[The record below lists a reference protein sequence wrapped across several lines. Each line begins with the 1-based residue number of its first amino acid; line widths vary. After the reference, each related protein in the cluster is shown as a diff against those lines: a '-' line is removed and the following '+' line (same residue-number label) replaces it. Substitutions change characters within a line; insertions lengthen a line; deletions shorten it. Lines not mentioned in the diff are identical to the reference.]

1 MKTKSTVGR
10 LITRLSEWRESGARV
25 AAMTLLLLVAGTNA
39 VKASDWVLNEDK
51 YSATHYTDHLYL
63 EVFLADLDG
72 KNTFCQEGTLIATNG
87 VKSIDLLTLKYI
99 NEGDDDKDNADVKA
113 KLVMPN
119 AKAWFTNGA
128 YGVPE
133 LTGTEQTFLLK
144 KWGSSKHYMTAYIDL
159 YYSAEMAGG
168 DWKIYFHFKHSND
181 DWYDKVLKYSI
192 GISTH
197 LGLNDFDWKSYKV
210 ERTGI
215 DQLTFTVPK
224 LPNDIDSKLEG
235 VRMRKCTYDVRYTFY
250 KQDGTTA
257 IVSKTYEAGSSE
269 KTENCA
275 IPDSVGNT
283 ARIDVRVTATHGVKD
298 PDNWFNVQTRT
309 DTKEN
314 AFPVIPAPGAI
325 TTDYRQFDHQ
335 TVMTWTTPSGDNHF
349 PVTPYIYRIETDAN
363 GNKKSGSSWS
373 KRGKLSSTKGG
384 ALSFTDDNA
393 NIGTYYQYIVV
404 NVPTDYIGKG
414 VTESSL
420 NNPSDALLA
429 KLGCTASS
437 RVSTAPSVIIS
448 NLQQDTTVKDK
459 VVFTWQYS
467 RVPVSDATVN
477 FKIMRRKSANDA
489 WTEYRNDISADA
501 NPAAGY
507 RATFEDSNLHSSVK
521 YDYKVRL
528 DLAGGYRF
536 ESATVRAGLLE
547 GTTLKTFTASKGTH
561 SGTVSLDWTAKQV
574 GTDNSTYIISRRYL
588 NSNEDFKQVGTVSGT
603 DASYS
608 YQDNTVQPGYY
619 YEYRVEA
626 FQMDETNNLAHQS
639 ALYDA
644 GFCQSRGTV
653 SGIVKYGTG
662 TAVPDVRL
670 WLRPADTGDDNTVK
684 SYSQYV
690 DGASEGIAW
699 KADSA
704 ELAKVFGSGKDYTVQ
719 FFVRPNAGLN
729 EDAVVANIPGAG
741 QLLLGSTATGG
752 YGLSINRSV
761 YVEPVKEPVMV
772 SATDL
777 STLTGNYTAEDGE
790 RLTGTLGGDYKI
802 TIADGATVMLDNVTI
817 NGTNQR
823 RCSWAGI
830 TCLGNATIVLEG
842 NNTVKGFQQEYP
854 GIHIA
859 EGKTLTITGIGSLNA
874 SSNGYGCGIGGRY
887 GSSCG
892 NIVIEGGNIQATGEN
907 AAGIGC
913 ASSGS
918 CGDITITGGIVTATG
933 SGYSAGIGTGYRG
946 TCGNITIANTVSRV
960 TATKGDNSP
969 YNIGCGQDGTCGTV
983 NILGMICY
991 GSDNLD
997 YYGSLLIKLQ
1007 SYGYPGNDSW
1017 RQGYQMD
1024 AKFVADSVIVEPG
1037 YYTMQ
1042 TSPTGVTLPSGKY
1055 SLLTLSKKGDQLSLQ
1070 VDSSEVKTNTIIP
1083 LALSDPFS
1091 LGGAQGITTSRAFKG
1106 NFAEVRVW
1114 DHVLTEAEKAG
1125 YYDRVLNGRE
1135 KGLAL
1140 YWPLDEGLQK
1150 YAFDAS
1156 YASDQPNG
1164 RHATIGNNI
1173 LSSTIVP
1180 ADNQL
1185 SRYGVTNELGEY
1197 LIRGIPFKGS
1207 GSSYTVVPE
1216 KGIHKFNPNT
1226 RSLFIS
1232 PTSLTANNV
1241 DFENESSFQMT
1252 GHIYYAGTNIPVEG
1266 IPLYVDGLAVSSN
1279 GKVQQTDADGYYSI
1293 SVPIGEHY
1301 VEAKLNGHCFV
1312 DSGRFPIEGTYNFA
1326 DRVQHEF
1333 TDSTLVNFVGR
1344 VAGAKYNDT
1353 IAVGFGESKNN
1364 IGVAKLTLRL
1374 SNASFS
1380 FNCQNDYITP
1390 ATTDRIFES
1399 DTASIRSHA
1408 WTGSGVAANTK
1419 YIYITTDSATGEFS
1433 AKLPPLKYIM
1443 KSVEIINNK
1452 DNIEFT
1458 SLPEIDLTNPLTKLT
1473 DSICRVT
1480 EQGDTVYNSYTYN
1493 TKKVF
1498 THYATPQVDVTEK
1511 GCPKGAFGRDS
1522 VIVSIDKEETYTLRH
1537 LYTVGEQ
1544 ESVQY
1549 LFGYPIYQMLDSTE
1563 YELHGYESYTN
1574 YDGTI
1579 GVTDTVHLS
1588 QQELTIGNEM
1598 SSRQAVIYKVPEDS
1612 TQYSVGDIYKK
1623 IHDKVVLDK
1632 DGHATLRWTVGA
1644 PNIVSPFTRHFNIT
1658 LKRDDRTYESFRM
1671 DAIVLGTLTTGNNFV
1686 TQGPDKVMFILRD
1699 PYGAH
1704 SKTTLK
1710 KGTVKT
1716 VSKYYTYQRSGEHSL
1731 IVDWLGGV
1739 DVVTA
1744 NGFGVAIINS
1754 SNVMTD
1760 LTSGIKANWK
1770 YTHKQDTIFQTTT
1783 VESYSTGDKDP
1794 YVGARGDVFI
1804 GTATN
1809 LLVGTCRKLH
1819 VQKDSSADKYTIVL
1833 EDALALGEKVST
1845 TFAYSQYELETV
1857 MIPKWKDQRKQ
1868 FLTYVPT
1875 QQEAED
1881 YVNNTGRTKYLT
1893 WLQPTD
1899 EHYGD
1904 SGYYAFK
1911 PDTATLRK
1919 IQQST
1924 KKNIAEWDSVVMCNN
1939 QIKAWE
1945 KWMSYNE
1952 QQKIEAIRKGN
1963 FKNYSIDGGSSRTF
1977 TFRNDTTTLDQTQT
1991 DYSIQAVLGWKDSW
2005 EIKSVTSLG
2014 VRTSLQTSVGG
2025 GTVSGSGNDTT
2036 SYTEW
2041 EYVLADGNRDAD
2053 LSINIYDA
2061 ESGNNSK
2068 IFSLFAGQTYNPYE
2082 AADSTH
2088 YYKPEG
2094 KPLPLSNA
2102 SEQMEQPFIQI
2113 SKGNEAPA
2121 KSVTLTDIP
2130 AGQSATATL
2139 YCSNMSRA
2147 HQQYPFGY
2155 DVVVMEKT
2163 DTTGLQIL
2171 MDGTPIN
2178 GRTIW
2183 TEQGTTVKKT
2193 ITVSQTDQS
2202 ILNHEG
2208 IEIYFLSQYQPKV
2221 IYDHVT
2227 LNAHFVPS
2235 SSPVSLTVTNPI
2247 VNTDPTTGNGQLQ
2260 LKVSG
2265 FDRTF
2270 KNLKNVGIQYRFAGS
2285 TQWTTL
2291 HTWVTN
2297 KADSTDKSYNTLP
2310 STGDLR
2316 LTLDMSNNISYK
2328 EGDYEF
2334 RAFTTTPYGT
2344 EEVHV
2349 YSDVTKV
2356 IKDMTKPRPLYT
2368 PAPANGI
2375 LGIGENLAVEFNE
2388 DIVPGYVGDKNVI
2401 VTAKLNGRPI
2411 DHEVSYR
2418 ILPYGNPERRTV
2430 NPIFLNGDFSI
2441 EFWLNYH
2448 EQGTILHQGAGEGH
2462 FALSVDEDGHAVVRI
2477 AGTEFTS
2484 EATLP
2489 TDKWTFIVLNYK
2501 ASTMSFSML
2510 AQYDETTIRLF
2521 SDEYVS
2527 ETAVQRA
2534 NYTVDNYLYLGPV
2547 NANIHDLALY
2557 NVYRDVLL
2565 AAGEKYDSKD
2575 TYTYGLTN
2583 YWRMNEGHGTVAADT
2598 RHTHDFEVL
2607 NSWEIFNTNYA
2618 LRIDSTVGAQFDI
2631 SRISTDMNDSY
2642 AIELWYSQAGTDHDT
2657 VFETEGLCLHY
2668 DSLHNL
2674 VLDHGTKSRTVA
2686 AHADFTDMNV
2696 NWHHMALNVV
2706 RGQAASFYLDGK
2718 RTAVIAEADVPVL
2731 KGASLTIAKG
2741 NRLVCVDEIRIWKA
2755 TLSEERLLSN
2765 MYNTIDTSDVYSRGL
2780 IAYYP
2785 FEKDSTINGIKTKGE
2800 TMQNM
2805 APQSNTGN
2813 AGDMMAVEAMAVKHT
2828 PPLKNAPTET
2838 RITAQPVASERKV
2851 VINLAET
2858 EVSLR
2863 DIEGTTLNITM
2874 SEVHDL
2880 NGNMS
2885 NPIKWTAYVKQ
2896 NTLLWGKDSVN
2907 ITKQYGEDY
2916 TFDVTIENKGGQIEY
2931 YTVENMPEWLSLVDG
2946 NGLST
2951 FDFGLSTV
2959 FDVQPLKTKTL
2970 RFAVNP
2976 LVPVGNYDVT
2986 IGLKG
2991 NNEILEPLRIVMKV
3005 SGNTPEWTV
3014 DPTKYDHSM
3023 TIIGQVYLSG
3033 ILMENPESMVAAFI
3047 GSECRGVA
3055 TPQKIRGAAYETLII
3070 YGSDT
3075 PDADRNQPLT
3085 FRIWDAI
3092 RGIAY
3097 TDANIQLPN
3106 VQMVN
3111 DQMVNEVIFRQDT
3124 MIGNFDTPAIW
3135 TKSDRVEQLIP
3146 VHENWNW
3153 ITFGVEPP
3161 SEYCDH
3167 VFTPQYKGWNVLVKD
3182 ENTFSQSSGSIFN
3195 GPLKLTVNKMYKLRI
3210 QRTPKTTDAVLD
3222 PLLSVSGRQPA
3233 AEEIPVSLRPGWNW
3247 LPYTP
3252 LTTKSAGVAL
3262 AGAQPKKGDMI
3273 KSQTAVSIYGTYG
3286 WEGTLL
3292 ALEPG
3297 HGYLYFSTDST
3308 AKSFVYP
3315 ADLYQPHGFL
3325 AAPAWSEL
3333 SGLTSNSVSGL
3344 AAKRSYSAY
3353 PSNMTMT
3360 IRLMDGEAV
3369 VDTCEIAAYIGGECR
3384 GAVRAHTDSL
3394 YYLVIAG
3401 DGAGQ
3406 PMELRTVINGEER
3419 VIDKTLTFV
3428 SDNHIGTPW
3437 EPYVIQLNP
3446 AQGVEE
3452 VESQKSK
3459 VESVQKLLINEHLYI
3474 VRPNGEMYD
3483 VTGKRVSEK

>member
-1 MKTKSTVGR
+1 MKLNRFIKSAV
-10 LITRLSEWRESGARV
+10 V
-25 AAMTLLLLVAGTNA
+25 LLMLLAGTSA
-39 VKASDWVLNEDK
+39 LRASDWVLNEDK

-72 KNTFCQEGTLIATNG
+72 KNTYCQEGTLIATNG
-87 VKSIDLLTLKYI
+87 SKSIDLLSLKYI
-99 NEGDDDKDNADVKA
+99 NEGDDESNNADVKA
-113 KLVMPN
+113 KLLMSN

-128 YGVPE
+128 YGTPE
-133 LTGTEQTFLLK
+133 LTSSEQTFSLK
-144 KWGSSKHYMTAYIDL
+144 KWGSDKHYMTAQIDL
-159 YYSAEMAGG
+159 YYSSEMAGG
-168 DWKIYFHFKHSND
+168 NWKVYFHFKHSND
-181 DWYDKVLKYSI
+181 DWYDRVLRYSV
-192 GISTH
+192 GTSTN
-197 LGLNDFDWKSYKV
+197 LGLTDYDWKSYTA
-210 ERTGI
+210 ELSGI

-224 LPNDIDSKLEG
+224 LPNDIDSKVSS
-235 VRMRKCTYDVRYTFY
+235 VRMRKATYNVTYSFY
-250 KQDGTTA
+250 KQDGSMVT
-257 IVSKTYEAGSSE
+257 VDKSYEAGAQE
-269 KTENCA
+269 KTEECSF
-275 IPDSVGNT
+275 PEGVGNP
-283 ARIDVRVTATHGVKD
+283 ARIDYKVSVTHGVKD
-298 PDNWFNVQTRT
+298 PDNWFNVQTKT
-309 DTKEN
+309 ETKEN
-314 AFPVIPAPGAI
+314 AFSLIPIPGAI
-325 TTDYRQFDHQ
+325 TTEYRQFAHQ
-335 TVMTWTTPSGDNHF
+335 TAMTWTSHAGSNYLK
-349 PVTPYIYRIETDAN
+349 VTPFIYRIETDAN
-363 GNKKSGSSWS
+363 GKAKSGSSWS
-373 KRGKLSSTKGG
+373 KRGSLSATNGG
-384 ALSFTDDNA
+384 AQSFTDDDA
-393 NIGTYYQYIVV
+393 TIGTYYQYMVA
-404 NVPTDYIGKG
+404 NVPTDFIGNG
-414 VTESSL
+414 VSESNL
-420 NNPSDALLA
+420 NSPSEALLA
-429 KLGCTASS
+429 KLGCTTSAV
-437 RVSTAPSVIIS
+437 VSTAPGVTIYG
-448 NLQQDTTVKDK
+448 LRQDSTVKNK
-459 VVFTWQYS
+459 VRFTWQYT
-467 RVPVSDATVN
+467 RVPVSDATVS
-477 FKIMRRKSANDA
+477 FKVLRSTDNTSWA
-489 WTEYRNDISADA
+489 ELPSVSGDA
-501 NPAAGY
+501 NPGAG
-507 RATFEDSNLHSSVK
+507 ATLAFEDSNLPNSIVR
-521 YDYKVRL
+521 YLYKVRL
-528 DLAGGYRF
+528 ELAGGYRF
-536 ESATVRAGLLE
+536 ESDAVSAGALE
-547 GTTLKTFTASKGTH
+547 NTTLKTFTATKGTH
-561 SGTVSLDWTAKQV
+561 EGSVTLSWTASQV
-574 GTDNSTYIISRRYL
+574 GTSNSTYVISRRYV
-588 NSNEDFKQVGTVSGT
+588 NSNDAFMSINTTNGT
-603 DASYS
+603 DASYTFE
-608 YQDNTVQPGYY
+608 DNTVKPGYY
-619 YEYRVEA
+619 YEYSIQVFEGGVPRN
-626 FQMDETNNLAHQS
+626 T
-639 ALYDA
+639 LYA
-644 GFCQSRGTV
+644 VGFCQSRGTV
-653 SGIVKYGTG
+653 SGLVKYGTG

-670 WLRPADTGDDNTVK
+670 WLRASDTGDDNTVK
-684 SYSQYV
+684 SSSQYIN
-690 DGASEGIAW
+690 GTSEGIAW

-704 ELAKVFGSGKDYTVQ
+704 ELDKVFGSGKDYTVQ
-719 FFVRPNAGLN
+719 FFVRPDARLSEGAVLAGL
-729 EDAVVANIPGAG
+729 PGMG
-741 QLLLGSTATGG
+741 QVLLGNSSNGG
-752 YGLSINRSV
+752 YELLINKSD
-761 YVEPVKEPVMV
+761 YVQPVKEPVLV
-772 SATDL
+772 TATDL
-777 STLTGNYTAEDGE
+777 SSLTGNYTAQDGE
-790 RLTGTLGGDYKI
+790 ILTGTLGGDYKI
-802 TIADGATVMLDNVTI
+802 TIAEGATVMLRDVTI

-823 RCSWAGI
+823 NKSWAGI
-830 TCLGNATIVLEG
+830 SCLGDATLDLEG
-842 NNTVKGFQQEYP
+842 RNTVKGFQQSYP
-854 GIHIA
+854 GIHVP
-859 EGKTLTITGIGSLNA
+859 EGKTLTIVGMGSLDA
-874 SSNGYGCGIGGRY
+874 SSNGYGCGIGGSY

-892 NIVIEGGNIQATGEN
+892 NIVIEGGTIQATGGEN

-913 ASSGS
+913 ANSGS

-946 TCGNITIANTVSRV
+946 TCGNITIAYTVSSV

-969 YNIGCGQDGTCGTV
+969 YNIGCGQNGTCGTV
-983 NILGMICY
+983 SVLGKICY

-1007 SYGYPGNDSW
+1007 SYGYPGIDSW

-1037 YYTMQ
+1037 YYTLN
-1042 TSPTGVTLPSGKY
+1042 TSSIGATLPAGRY
-1055 SLLTLSKKGDQLSLQ
+1055 SLLTISKTGDQLGVQ
-1070 VDSSEVKTNTIIP
+1070 VDSGEVRTITFAP
-1083 LALSDPFS
+1083 QELSVPFS
-1091 LGGAQGITTSRAFKG
+1091 LGGAQGIADAQAFRG

-1114 DHVLTEAEKAG
+1114 NHVLSAAEKAG
-1125 YYDRVLNGRE
+1125 YFDRVLNGRE
-1135 KGLAL
+1135 QGLML
-1140 YWPLDEGLQK
+1140 YWPLDEGLAR

-1164 RHATIGNNI
+1164 RHATMGNNI
-1173 LSSTIVP
+1173 VSSPIVP
-1180 ADNQL
+1180 AEAQL
-1185 SRYGVTNELGEY
+1185 ARYGVTNDKGEY

-1241 DFENESSFQMT
+1241 DFEDESSFRMT

-1301 VEAKLNGHCFV
+1301 VEAKLNGHCLV

-1326 DRVQHEF
+1326 DRVQYDF

-1353 IAVGFGESKNN
+1353 LAVGFGASKNN

-1374 SNASFS
+1374 NNASFS
-1380 FNCQNDYITP
+1380 FNCSAEDHITP
-1390 ATTDRIFES
+1390 AGTDRTFES
-1399 DTASIRSHA
+1399 DTSSIRSHA
-1408 WTGSGVAANTK
+1408 WTGSGEAANTK

-1433 AKLPPLKYIM
+1433 AKLPPLKYVM
-1443 KSVEIINNK
+1443 KSVEIVNNR

-1480 EQGDTVYNSYTYN
+1480 EQGDTVYNRYSYN

-1522 VIVSIDKEETYTLRH
+1522 VIVSIDEEETDTLRH
-1537 LYTVGEQ
+1537 LYTAGEQ

-1588 QQELTIGNEM
+1588 EQELTIGNEM

-1754 SNVMTD
+1754 SNVITD

-1809 LLVGTCRKLH
+1809 ILVGTCRKLH
-1819 VQKDSSADKYTIVL
+1819 VRKDSSADKYTIVL
-1833 EDALALGEKVST
+1833 EDALAMGEKVST

-1875 QQEAED
+1875 RQEAED
-1881 YVNNTGRTKYLT
+1881 YVNNTGHTKYLT

-1924 KKNIAEWDSVVMCNN
+1924 KKDIAEWDSVVMCNN

-1952 QQKIEAIRKGN
+1952 QKKIEAIRKGN

-2053 LSINIYDA
+2053 LSINMYDS
-2061 ESGNNSK
+2061 ESGNESK

-2202 ILNHEG
+2202 ILDHEG

-2297 KADSTDKSYNTLP
+2297 QADSTDKSYNTLP
-2310 STGDLR
+2310 PTGDLR

-2349 YSDVTKV
+2349 YSEVTQV
-2356 IKDMTKPRPLYT
+2356 IKDMTKPRPLFT

-2375 LGIGENLAVEFNE
+2375 LGYGENMYVEFNE

-2401 VTAKLNGRPI
+2401 VTAKLNGRQI
-2411 DHEVSYR
+2411 DHEVSYLL
-2418 ILPYGNPERRTV
+2418 LPFITEPKTV
-2430 NPIFLNGDFSI
+2430 NPVFLNGDFSM
-2441 EFWLNYH
+2441 EFWLNCH
-2448 EQGTILHQGAGEGH
+2448 EQGTILHQGADQGN
-2462 FALSVDEDGHAVVRI
+2462 FALSVDEGGHVVVRI
-2477 AGTEFTS
+2477 AGAEFTS
-2484 EATLP
+2484 KETLP
-2489 TDKWTFIVLNYK
+2489 MDKWTFIALNYK
-2501 ASTMSFSML
+2501 ASSMSFSML
-2510 AQYDETTIRLF
+2510 AQYDETTVRLF
-2521 SDEYVS
+2521 SEEYVS
-2527 ETAVQRA
+2527 ETAIQRA

-2557 NVYRDVLL
+2557 NIYRDVLQ
-2565 AAGEKYDSKD
+2565 AAGEKYESKD

-2583 YWRMNEGHGTVAADT
+2583 YWHMNEGHGTVAADT
-2598 RHTHDFEVL
+2598 RHTHDFEVVDSWDIQ
-2607 NSWEIFNTNYA
+2607 NSNYA
-2618 LRIDSTVGAQFDI
+2618 LRIDSTAGAQFDI
-2631 SRISTDMNDSY
+2631 SRISTGLNDSY
-2642 AIELWYSQAGTDHDT
+2642 AIELWYSPTSIGYDT
-2657 VFETEGLCLHY
+2657 VFETQGLCLRY
-2668 DSLHNL
+2668 DSLHNI
-2674 VLDHGTKSRTVA
+2674 VLDYGTKSQTVA
-2686 AHADFTDMNV
+2686 SHADFLNLGGM
-2696 NWHHMALNVV
+2696 WHHLALNVV

-2731 KGASLTIAKG
+2731 KGAVFTVAKG
-2741 NRLVCVDEIRIWKA
+2741 NKFSFVDEIRIWKA

-2765 MYNTIDTSDVYSRGL
+2765 QYNTIDTSDVYSRGL

-2800 TMQNM
+2800 TLQNM

-2851 VINLAET
+2851 VINIAET

-2880 NGNMS
+2880 HGNMS
-2885 NPIKWTAYVKQ
+2885 NPIKWTAYVQQ
-2896 NTLLWGKDSVN
+2896 NTLKWCKDSVS
-2907 ITKQYGEDY
+2907 ISKKYGEDY
-2916 TFDVTIENKGGQIEY
+2916 TFDVNIENKSGQIEY
-2931 YTVENMPEWLSLVDG
+2931 YTLEHMPEWLTLVDG
-2946 NGLST
+2946 NGLSGS
-2951 FDFGLSTV
+2951 DFGLSTASEV
-2959 FDVQPLKTKTL
+2959 MPLKTTVL
-2970 RFAVNP
+2970 RFAVTP
-2976 LVPVGNYDVT
+2976 YVPVGNYDVT

-3005 SGNTPEWTV
+3005 RGEEPEWTV
-3014 DPTKYDHSM
+3014 DPTLYVHNM
-3023 TIIGQVYLSG
+3023 TVIGQVYLSG

-3047 GSECRGVA
+3047 GGECRGVA
-3055 TPQKIRGAAYETLII
+3055 KPEKVRGAAFVTLTI
-3070 YGSDT
+3070 YGEDT
-3075 PDADRNQPLT
+3075 ATKDGGKPIS
-3085 FRIWDAI
+3085 FRIWDATK
-3092 RGIAY
+3092 GVAY
-3097 TDANIQLPN
+3097 TDAKVKVPSDQ
-3106 VQMVN
+3106 VQSTTV
-3111 DQMVNEVIFRQDT
+3111 VFHQDL
-3124 MIGNFDTPAIW
+3124 ILGNFDQPAIW
-3135 TKSDRVEQLIP
+3135 TKSDNVEQLIS

-3153 ITFGVEPP
+3153 ITLGVRPETQ
-3161 SEYCDH
+3161 YCDIL
-3167 VFTPQYKGWNVLVKD
+3167 FADYNGWGILLKDTGSYIQSNGAEWKGSLRPVV
-3182 ENTFSQSSGSIFN
+3182 NT
-3195 GPLKLTVNKMYKLRI
+3195 MYKMKI
-3210 QRTPKTTDAVLD
+3210 TRTPATENAVLNTQ
-3222 PLLSVSGRQPA
+3222 LAIFGQQLSSDSMTVTIQ
-3233 AEEIPVSLRPGWNW
+3233 PGWNW

-3252 LTTKSAGVAL
+3252 LTTKRV
-3262 AGAQPKKGDMI
+3262 AGAVAGMHPRKGDVI
-3273 KSQTAVSIYGTYG
+3273 KSQTAVSIYGTNV
-3286 WEGTLL
+3286 WEGSLQS
-3292 ALEPG
+3292 LESG
-3297 HGYLYFSTDST
+3297 HGYLYYSTDT
-3308 AKSFVYP
+3308 VTKSFVYP
-3315 ADLYQPHGFL
+3315 TDIYQPNGTL
-3325 AAPAWSEL
+3325 GAPMRI
-3333 SGLTSNSVSGL
+3333 N
-3344 AAKRSYSAY
+3344 AKMVNAKMVNANY
-3353 PSNMTMT
+3353 PGNMTMT
-3360 IRLMDGEAV
+3360 IRLLDGETI
-3369 VDTCEIAAYIGGECR
+3369 VDTCEIVAFVEDECR
-3384 GAVRAHTDSL
+3384 GAVRADEEGL
-3394 YYLVIAG
+3394 YYLVISG
-3401 DGAGQ
+3401 EGAGQ
-3406 PMELRTVINGEER
+3406 HMSLKTVLDGELVT
-3419 VIDKTLTFV
+3419 IDNSLTYV
-3428 SDNHIGTPW
+3428 TDDHIGTPW
-3437 EPYVIQLNP
+3437 EPYTIQLN
-3446 AQGVEE
+3446 AAEGVEE
-3452 VESQKSK
+3452 VETSATPGGYRKI
-3459 VESVQKLLINEHLYI
+3459 LINGILYI

>member
-1 MKTKSTVGR
+1 M
-10 LITRLSEWRESGARV
+10 RV
-25 AAMTLLLLVAGTNA
+25 AAMLLLLVAGTNA

-87 VKSIDLLTLKYI
+87 VKSIDLLTLKYV

-128 YGVPE
+128 YGTPE
-133 LTGTEQTFLLK
+133 LTSSEQTFSLK
-144 KWGSSKHYMTAYIDL
+144 KWGSDKHYMTACIDL
-159 YYSAEMAGG
+159 YYSSEMAGG
-168 DWKIYFHFKHSND
+168 DWKVYFHFKHSND
-181 DWYDKVLKYSI
+181 DWYDRVLKYSI
-192 GISTH
+192 GTSTN
-197 LGLNDFDWKSYKV
+197 LGLTDYDWKSYKV
-210 ERTGI
+210 ELTGA
-215 DQLTFTVPK
+215 DKLTFTVPQ
-224 LPNDIDSKLEG
+224 LPNDIDSKVSS
-235 VRMRKCTYDVRYTFY
+235 VRMRKATYNVTYTFY
-250 KQDGTTA
+250 KQDGSTMT
-257 IVSKTYEAGSSE
+257 VDKSYEASAQEKSEESSFP
-269 KTENCA
+269 EN
-275 IPDSVGNT
+275 VGNP
-283 ARIDVRVTATHGVKD
+283 ARIDYKVSVTHGVKD
-298 PDNWFNVQTRT
+298 PDNWFNVQTKT
-309 DTKEN
+309 EIKEN
-314 AFPVIPAPGAI
+314 AFPLIPIPGTI
-325 TTDYRQFDHQ
+325 TTEYRQFAHQ
-335 TVMTWTTPSGDNHF
+335 TAMTWTSPAGSNYLK
-349 PVTPYIYRIETDAN
+349 VTPYIYRIETDAN
-363 GNKKSGSSWS
+363 GKAKSGSSWS
-373 KRGKLSSTKGG
+373 KRGSLSATNGG
-384 ALSFTDDNA
+384 AQSFTDDDA
-393 NIGTYYQYIVV
+393 NIGTYYQYMVA
-404 NVPTDYIGKG
+404 NVPTDFIGNG
-414 VTESSL
+414 IIESSL
-420 NNPSDALLA
+420 NNPTDELLA
-429 KLGCTASS
+429 KLGCTTSAV
-437 RVSTAPSVIIS
+437 VSTAPGVTIY
-448 NLQQDTTVKDK
+448 NLRQDSTVKDH
-459 VVFTWQYS
+459 VRFTWQYS
-467 RVPVSDATVN
+467 RVPVTDATVSFTVLRSTDN
-477 FKIMRRKSANDA
+477 TSWENLTSVSGDA
-489 WTEYRNDISADA
+489 K
-501 NPAAGY
+501 PAAG
-507 RATFEDSNLHSSVK
+507 AKLAFEDSNLPNSTVR
-521 YDYKVRL
+521 YLYKVRL
-528 DLAGGYRF
+528 ELAGGYRF
-536 ESATVRAGLLE
+536 ESDAVSAGALDS
-547 GTTLKTFTASKGTH
+547 TTIKTFSATKGTH
-561 SGTVSLDWTAKQV
+561 DGSVTLSWTASQV
-574 GTDNSTYIISRRYL
+574 GTNNSTYVISRRYV
-588 NSNEDFKQVGTVSGT
+588 NSNDAFMVINTTNGT
-603 DASYS
+603 DANYT
-608 YQDNTVQPGYY
+608 YEDNTVKPGYY
-619 YEYRVEA
+619 YEYSIQVFEGGVPRN
-626 FQMDETNNLAHQS
+626 T
-639 ALYDA
+639 LYDI

-653 SGIVKYGTG
+653 SGLVKYGTG

-670 WLRPADTGDDNTVK
+670 WLRASDTGDDNTVK
-684 SYSQYV
+684 SSSQYIN
-690 DGASEGIAW
+690 GTSEGIAW

-704 ELAKVFGSGKDYTVQ
+704 ELDKVFGSGKDYTVQ
-719 FFVRPNAGLN
+719 FFVRPDAGLS
-729 EDAVVANIPGAG
+729 EGAVLANIPGAG

-752 YGLSINRSV
+752 YGLSMNRSV
-761 YVEPVKEPVMV
+761 YVEPVKDPVLV

-823 RCSWAGI
+823 RFSWAGI

-842 NNTVKGFQQEYP
+842 SNTVKGFEHEYP
-854 GIHIA
+854 GIQIA

-874 SSNGYGCGIGGRY
+874 SSNGYGCGIGGSY

-892 NIVIEGGNIQATGEN
+892 NIVIEGGTIQATGGEN

-913 ASSGS
+913 ANNGS

-933 SGYSAGIGTGYRG
+933 NGYSAGIGTGYRG
-946 TCGNITIANTVSRV
+946 TCGNITIANTVTRV

-969 YNIGCGQDGTCGTV
+969 YNIGCGQNGTCGTV

-997 YYGSLLIKLQ
+997 YYGSLLIKQQ
-1007 SYGYPGNDSW
+1007 SYGYPGNASW

-1070 VDSSEVKTNTIIP
+1070 VDSSEVKTITIIP

-1106 NFAEVRVW
+1106 NFAEVRVFN
-1114 DHVLTEAEKAG
+1114 HVLTEAEKAS
-1125 YYDRVLNGRE
+1125 YFDRVLNGRE
-1135 KGLAL
+1135 KGLML
-1140 YWPLDEGLQK
+1140 YWPLDEGLER

-1164 RHATIGNNI
+1164 RHATMGNNI
-1173 LSSTIVP
+1173 VSSPIVP
-1180 ADNQL
+1180 AEAQL
-1185 SRYGVTNELGEY
+1185 ARYGVTNDKGEY

-1241 DFENESSFQMT
+1241 DFEDESSFQMT

-1301 VEAKLNGHCFV
+1301 VEAKLNGHCLV

-1326 DRVQHEF
+1326 DRVQYDF

-1353 IAVGFGESKNN
+1353 LAVGFGESKNN

-1374 SNASFS
+1374 NNASFS

-1390 ATTDRIFES
+1390 ATTDRTFES
-1399 DTASIRSHA
+1399 DTSSIRSHA
-1408 WTGSGVAANTK
+1408 WTGSGEAANTK

-1522 VIVSIDKEETYTLRH
+1522 VIVSIDEEETDTLRH

-1579 GVTDTVHLS
+1579 SVTDTVHLS
-1588 QQELTIGNEM
+1588 EQELTIGNEM

-1644 PNIVSPFTRHFNIT
+1644 PNIVSPFTRQFNIT

-1809 LLVGTCRKLH
+1809 ILVGTCRKLH
-1819 VQKDSSADKYTIVL
+1819 VRKDSSADKYTIVL

-1875 QQEAED
+1875 RQEAED
-1881 YVNNTGRTKYLT
+1881 YINNTGRTKYLT

-1924 KKNIAEWDSVVMCNN
+1924 KKDIAEWDSVVMCNN

-2053 LSINIYDA
+2053 LSINMYDA
-2061 ESGNNSK
+2061 ECGNNSK

-2178 GRTIW
+2178 GRTIR

-2202 ILNHEG
+2202 ILDHEG

-2316 LTLDMSNNISYK
+2316 LTLDMSNNISYR
-2328 EGDYEF
+2328 EGEYEF
-2334 RAFTTTPYGT
+2334 RAFTTTPYGH
-2344 EEVHV
+2344 ENV
-2349 YSDVTKV
+2349 YAYSEVTKV

-2411 DHEVSYR
+2411 DHEVSYH
-2418 ILPYGNPERRTV
+2418 ILPFGAEPKTINPV
-2430 NPIFLNGDFSI
+2430 FLSGDFSL
-2441 EFWLNYH
+2441 EFWLNWQ
-2448 EQGTILHQGAGEGH
+2448 EEGTVLHHGVGGNS
-2462 FALSVDEDGHAVVRI
+2462 FALSIDEAGHVVVRI
-2477 AGTEFTS
+2477 AGTQFTS
-2484 EATLP
+2484 REVLP
-2489 TDKWTFIVLNYK
+2489 KDKWTFFAMNYK
-2501 ASTMSFSML
+2501 ASTMTFNML
-2510 AQYDETTIRLF
+2510 ALYDETTAYLF
-2521 SDEYVS
+2521 RGEKVS
-2527 ETAVQRA
+2527 EADIQVA
-2534 NYTVDNYLYLGPV
+2534 DYAMDNYLYLGPV
-2547 NANIHDLALY
+2547 NANIHNLALY
-2557 NVYRDVLL
+2557 NTYRDVMD
-2565 AAGEKYDSKD
+2565 AASKKYESKD

-2583 YWRMNEGHGTVAADT
+2583 YWPMNEGHGAIAADT
-2598 RHTHDFEVL
+2598 RHTHDFKVPA
-2607 NSWEIFNTNYA
+2607 SWDILNTNYA
-2618 LRIDSTVGAQFDI
+2618 LRIDSTAGAQFDI
-2631 SRISTDMNDSY
+2631 SRINTGMNDSY
-2642 AIELWYSQAGTDHDT
+2642 AVEMWYSPSSISHDT
-2657 VFETEGLCLHY
+2657 VFETQGLCLRY

-2674 VLDHGTKSRTVA
+2674 VLDYGKKSQTVA
-2686 AHADFTDMNV
+2686 AYTDSLEV
-2696 NWHHMALNVV
+2696 RTGWHHMALNVV
-2706 RGQAASFYLDGK
+2706 RGQAASFYLDGQ

-2731 KGASLTIAKG
+2731 KGASFAVAKG
-2741 NRLVCVDEIRIWKA
+2741 SSLSFVDEIRIWNA
-2755 TLSEERLLSN
+2755 TLSEHRLLGN
-2765 MYNTIDTSDVYSRGL
+2765 MYNTIDTADFYSGGL
-2780 IAYYP
+2780 MAYYP
-2785 FEKDSTINGIKTKGE
+2785 FEKDSTINGVKTKGF

-2805 APQSNTGN
+2805 APRSD
-2813 AGDMMAVEAMAVKHT
+2813 AGEMTAARSMNVNGMAA
-2828 PPLKNAPTET
+2828 PPLKNAPSET
-2838 RITAQPVASERKV
+2838 RITALPVASERKV
-2851 VINLAET
+2851 VINLSEA

-2885 NPIKWTAYVKQ
+2885 NPIKWTAYVQQ
-2896 NTLLWGKDSVN
+2896 NTLKWAKDSVN
-2907 ITKQYGEDY
+2907 IAKQYGEDY
-2916 TFDVTIENKGGQIEY
+2916 TFDVNIENKGGQIEY
-2931 YTVENMPEWLSLVDG
+2931 YTVENMPEEWLTLVEG

-2991 NNEILEPLRIVMKV
+2991 NNGIIEPLRIVMKV

-3023 TIIGQVYLSG
+3023 TIIGQVYLGG

-3075 PDADRNQPLT
+3075 PDADQNQPVS
-3085 FRIWDAI
+3085 FRIWDASK
-3092 RGIAY
+3092 GIAY
-3097 TDANIQLPN
+3097 TDANIKLPS
-3106 VQMVN
+3106 
-3111 DQMVNEVIFRQDT
+3111 DQVPSNQVIFRQDT

-3161 SEYCDH
+3161 SEYCDLI
-3167 VFTPQYKGWNVLVKD
+3167 FTPQYKGWNVLVKD

-3195 GPLKLTVNKMYKLRI
+3195 GPLKLAVNNMYKLRI

-3233 AEEIPVSLRPGWNW
+3233 AEEMPVSLRPGWNW
-3247 LPYTP
+3247 LPYPP

-3315 ADLYQPHGFL
+3315 ADLYQP
-3325 AAPAWSEL
+3325 
-3333 SGLTSNSVSGL
+3333 
-3344 AAKRSYSAY
+3344 RSKVESQKSKVESRKSKVESQRVHTAY

-3406 PMELRTVINGEER
+3406 PMELRTVINGEEI

-3437 EPYVIQLNP
+3437 EPYVIQLN
-3446 AQGVEE
+3446 AAEGIEE
-3452 VESQKSK
+3452 VESQNGTEP
-3459 VESVQKLLINEHLYI
+3459 VESVRKVLINDHIYLIRPDGKVYTAQGAR
-3474 VRPNGEMYD
+3474 VR
-3483 VTGKRVSEK
+3483 

>member
-10 LITRLSEWRESGARV
+10 LITHTMRV
-25 AAMTLLLLVAGTNA
+25 AAMLLLLVAGTNA
-39 VKASDWVLNEDK
+39 VMASDWVLNEDK

-87 VKSIDLLTLKYI
+87 SKSIDLLTLKYI

-144 KWGSSKHYMTAYIDL
+144 KWGSSKHYMTACIDL
-159 YYSAEMAGG
+159 YYSSEMAGG
-168 DWKIYFHFKHSND
+168 NWKVYFHFKHSND
-181 DWYDKVLKYSI
+181 DWYDRVLKYSI
-192 GISTH
+192 GTSTN
-197 LGLNDFDWKSYKV
+197 LGLTDYDWKSYKA
-210 ERTGI
+210 ELTGV
-215 DQLTFTVPK
+215 DKLTFTVPQ
-224 LPNDIDSKLEG
+224 LPNDIDSKVSS
-235 VRMRKCTYDVRYTFY
+235 VRMRKATYNVTYTFY
-250 KQDGTTA
+250 KQDGSTMT
-257 IVSKTYEAGSSE
+257 VDKSYEASAQEKSE
-269 KTENCA
+269 ECSFPENA
-275 IPDSVGNT
+275 GNP
-283 ARIDVRVTATHGVKD
+283 ARIDYKVSVTHGVKD
-298 PDNWFNVQTRT
+298 PDNWFNVQTNT
-309 DTKEN
+309 VTKEN
-314 AFPVIPAPGAI
+314 AFKLIPIPGTI
-325 TTDYRQFDHQ
+325 TTEYRQFNHQ
-335 TVMTWTTPSGDNHF
+335 TVMTWTSPAGSNYWK
-349 PVTPYIYRIETDAN
+349 VTPYIYRIETDVN
-363 GNKKSGSSWS
+363 GNKKSGSSLS
-373 KRGKLSSTKGG
+373 KRGSLSATNGG
-384 ALSFTDDNA
+384 AQSFTDDDA
-393 NIGTYYQYIVV
+393 TIGTYYQYMVA
-404 NVPTDYIGKG
+404 NVPTDFIGKG
-414 VTESSL
+414 VSESSL
-420 NNPSDALLA
+420 NSPSEALLA
-429 KLGCTASS
+429 KLGCTTSAV
-437 RVSTAPSVIIS
+437 VSTAPSVTIYG
-448 NLQQDTTVKDK
+448 LRQDSTVKNK
-459 VVFTWQYS
+459 VRFTWQYT
-467 RVPVSDATVN
+467 RVPVSDATVS
-477 FKIMRRKSANDA
+477 FKVLRSTDNTSWA
-489 WTEYRNDISADA
+489 ELPSVSGDA
-501 NPAAGY
+501 NPGAG
-507 RATFEDSNLHSSVK
+507 ATLAFEDSNLPNSIVR
-521 YDYKVRL
+521 YWYKVRL
-528 DLAGGYRF
+528 ELAGGYRF
-536 ESATVRAGLLE
+536 ESDAVSAGALE
-547 GTTLKTFTASKGTH
+547 NTTIKTFTATKGTH
-561 SGTVSLDWTAKQV
+561 EGSVTLSWTASQV
-574 GTDNSTYIISRRYL
+574 GTSNSTYVISRRYV
-588 NSNEDFKQVGTVSGT
+588 NSNDAFMSINTTNGT
-603 DASYS
+603 DASYTFE
-608 YQDNTVQPGYY
+608 DNTVKPGYY
-619 YEYRVEA
+619 YEYSIQVFEGGVPRN
-626 FQMDETNNLAHQS
+626 T
-639 ALYDA
+639 LYA
-644 GFCQSRGTV
+644 VGFCQSRGTV
-653 SGIVKYGTG
+653 SGLVKYGTG

-670 WLRPADTGDDNTVK
+670 WLRASDTGDDNTVK
-684 SYSQYV
+684 SSSQYIN
-690 DGASEGIAW
+690 GTSEGIAW

-704 ELAKVFGSGKDYTVQ
+704 ELDKVFGNGKDYTVQ
-719 FFVRPNAGLN
+719 FFVRPDAGLS
-729 EDAVVANIPGAG
+729 EGAVLANIPGMKE
-741 QLLLGSTATGG
+741 QITLGKSEAGG
-752 YGLSINRSV
+752 YALELRRYNKTI
-761 YVEPVKEPVMV
+761 
-772 SATDL
+772 DL
-777 STLTGNYTAEDGE
+777 SDLTGDYTAHDGE
-790 RLTGTLGGDYKI
+790 ILTGYLYDNYKI
-802 TIADGATVMLDNVTI
+802 SIADGATVVLKDVTI
-817 NGTNQR
+817 EGTDEMQY
-823 RCSWAGI
+823 SWAGLS
-830 TCLGNATIVLEG
+830 CLGDATLILEG
-842 NNTVKGFQQEYP
+842 ENYVQGFYNYYP
-854 GIHIA
+854 GIHIPY
-859 EGKTLTITGIGSLNA
+859 GKTLTIQGTGSLEVKC
-874 SSNGYGCGIGGRY
+874 SKTENGAGSGIGGGIIYSPKTMPLSY
-887 GSSCG
+887 G
-892 NIVIEGGNIQATGEN
+892 NVVIEGGTIN
-907 AAGIGC
+907 AIGGYAGIGGGLG
-913 ASSGS
+913 AGS
-918 CGDITITGGIVTATG
+918 EYPCNGGNITITGGKVYAEGYGIFGTAIG
-933 SGYSAGIGTGYRG
+933 PGLGVSGGEV
-946 TCGNITIANTVSRV
+946 TIANSVSSV
-960 TATKGDNSP
+960 TANMEEKCLFGESHASSCGPIT
-969 YNIGCGQDGTCGTV
+969 IGGTIYWDGTNYQNG
-983 NILGMICY
+983 
-991 GSDNLD
+991 
-997 YYGSLLIKLQ
+997 
-1007 SYGYPGNDSW
+1007 GNDILQQKSYTFTGDGSW
-1017 RQGYQMD
+1017 VGT
-1024 AKFVADSVIVEPG
+1024 
-1037 YYTMQ
+1037 YT
-1042 TSPTGVTLPSGKY
+1042 PTDYSYTITPIGATIPAGQY
-1055 SLLTLSKKGDQLSLQ
+1055 SLLTISKTGNQLNVQ
-1070 VDSSEVKTNTIIP
+1070 VDSGEVRTITFVP
-1083 LALSDPFS
+1083 QELSVPFS
-1091 LGGAQGITTSRAFKG
+1091 LGGAQGITASRAFKG

-1114 DHVLTEAEKAG
+1114 DHVLTEAEKAS
-1125 YYDRVLNGRE
+1125 YFDRVLNGRE
-1135 KGLAL
+1135 KGLVL

-1164 RHATIGNNI
+1164 RHATMGNNI
-1173 LSSTIVP
+1173 VSSPIVP
-1180 ADNQL
+1180 AEAQL
-1185 SRYGVTNELGEY
+1185 ARYGVTNDKGEY

-1207 GSSYTVVPE
+1207 GSGYTVVPE

-1241 DFENESSFQMT
+1241 DFEDESSFQMT

-1301 VEAKLNGHCFV
+1301 VEAKLNGHCLV
-1312 DSGRFPIEGTYNFA
+1312 DSGRFPIEGTYNFV
-1326 DRVQHEF
+1326 DRVQYDF

-1353 IAVGFGESKNN
+1353 IAVGFGASKNN

-1374 SNASFS
+1374 NNASFS

-1390 ATTDRIFES
+1390 ATTDRTFES
-1399 DTASIRSHA
+1399 DTSSIRSHA
-1408 WTGSGVAANTK
+1408 WTGSGEAANTK

-1433 AKLPPLKYIM
+1433 AKLPPLKYVM

-1522 VIVSIDKEETYTLRH
+1522 VIVSIDEEETDTLRH

-1588 QQELTIGNEM
+1588 GQELTIGNEM

-1644 PNIVSPFTRHFNIT
+1644 PNIASPFTRQFNIT

-1809 LLVGTCRKLH
+1809 ILVGTCRKLH
-1819 VQKDSSADKYTIVL
+1819 VRKDSSADKYTIVL
-1833 EDALALGEKVST
+1833 EDALAMGEKVST

-1875 QQEAED
+1875 RQEAED
-1881 YVNNTGRTKYLT
+1881 YVNNTGHTKYLT

-1924 KKNIAEWDSVVMCNN
+1924 KKDIAEWDSVVMCNN

-1977 TFRNDTTTLDQTQT
+1977 TFRNDTTSLDQTQT

-2139 YCSNMSRA
+2139 YCSNMSRV
-2147 HQQYPFGY
+2147 HQAFPFGY
-2155 DVVVMEKT
+2155 DVSVAENT

-2202 ILNHEG
+2202 ILDHEG

-2334 RAFTTTPYGT
+2334 RAFTTTPYGH
-2344 EEVHV
+2344 ENVYA

-2411 DHEVSYR
+2411 DHEVSYH
-2418 ILPYGNPERRTV
+2418 IHPFGTEPKTINPV
-2430 NPIFLNGDFSI
+2430 FLSGDFSL
-2441 EFWLNYH
+2441 EFWLNWQ
-2448 EQGTILHQGAGEGH
+2448 EEGTVLHHGVGGNS
-2462 FALSVDEDGHAVVRI
+2462 FALSIDEAGHVVVRI
-2477 AGTEFTS
+2477 AGTQFTS
-2484 EATLP
+2484 REVLP
-2489 TDKWTFIVLNYK
+2489 KDKWTFFAMNYK
-2501 ASTMSFSML
+2501 ASTMTFNML
-2510 AQYDETTIRLF
+2510 AQYDETTAYLF
-2521 SDEYVS
+2521 RGEKVS
-2527 ETAVQRA
+2527 EADIQVA
-2534 NYTVDNYLYLGPV
+2534 DYAMDNYLYLGPV
-2547 NANIHDLALY
+2547 NANIHNLALY
-2557 NVYRDVLL
+2557 NTYRDVMD
-2565 AAGEKYDSKD
+2565 AASKKYESKD

-2583 YWRMNEGHGTVAADT
+2583 YWPMNEGHGAIAADT
-2598 RHTHDFEVL
+2598 RHTHDFEVPA
-2607 NSWEIFNTNYA
+2607 SWDILNTNYA
-2618 LRIDSTVGAQFDI
+2618 LRIDSTAGAQFDI
-2631 SRISTDMNDSY
+2631 SRINTGMNDSY
-2642 AIELWYSQAGTDHDT
+2642 AVEMWYLPSSISRDT
-2657 VFETEGLCLHY
+2657 VFETQGLCLRY

-2674 VLDHGTKSRTVA
+2674 VLDYGKKSQTVA
-2686 AHADFTDMNV
+2686 AYTDSSEV
-2696 NWHHMALNVV
+2696 RTGWHHMALNVV
-2706 RGQAASFYLDGK
+2706 RGQAASFYLDGQ

-2731 KGASLTIAKG
+2731 KGASFAVAKG
-2741 NRLVCVDEIRIWKA
+2741 NSLSFVDEIRIWNA
-2755 TLSEERLLSN
+2755 TLSEHRLLGN
-2765 MYNTIDTSDVYSRGL
+2765 MYNTIDTADFYSGGL
-2780 IAYYP
+2780 MAYYP
-2785 FEKDSTINGIKTKGE
+2785 FEKDSTINGVKTKGF

-2805 APQSNTGN
+2805 APRSD
-2813 AGDMMAVEAMAVKHT
+2813 AGEMTAARSMYVNGMAA
-2828 PPLKNAPTET
+2828 PPLKNAPSET
-2838 RITAQPVASERKV
+2838 RITALPVASERKV
-2851 VINLAET
+2851 VINLSEA

-2885 NPIKWTAYVKQ
+2885 NPIKWTAYVQQ
-2896 NTLLWGKDSVN
+2896 NTLKWAKDSVN
-2907 ITKQYGEDY
+2907 IFKKYGEDY

-2931 YTVENMPEWLSLVDG
+2931 YTVENMPKEWLSLVDG
-2946 NGLST
+2946 QMSNVQSQM
-2951 FDFGLSTV
+2951 SNV

-2970 RFAVNP
+2970 RFAVSP
-2976 LVPVGNYDVT
+2976 LVPVNNYDVT

-2991 NNEILEPLRIVMKV
+2991 NNGIIEPLRIVMKV

-3014 DPTKYDHSM
+3014 NPALYDHSM
-3023 TIIGQVYLSG
+3023 TIIGQVYLGG

-3075 PDADRNQPLT
+3075 PDADRNAPLT
-3085 FRIWDAI
+3085 FRIWDAT

-3106 VQMVN
+3106 VPMVN

-3161 SEYCDH
+3161 SEYCDL

-3195 GPLKLTVNKMYKLRI
+3195 GPLKLAVNIMYKLRI

-3233 AEEIPVSLRPGWNW
+3233 PEEIPVSLRTGWNW

-3252 LTTKSAGVAL
+3252 LTTKRASVAL

-3333 SGLTSNSVSGL
+3333 SQTRSAQTTSNKRL
-3344 AAKRSYSAY
+3344 AAQAYSAY

-3369 VDTCEIAAYIGGECR
+3369 VDTCEIAAFIGGECR

-3406 PMELRTVINGEER
+3406 PMELRTVINGEEI

-3428 SDNHIGTPW
+3428 SDNHLGTPW

-3446 AQGVEE
+3446 AEGVEE
-3452 VESQKSK
+3452 IEESATLGGYRKI
-3459 VESVQKLLINEHLYI
+3459 LINGILYI
-3474 VRPNGEMYD
+3474 IRPDGEKYD
-3483 VTGKRVSEK
+3483 ATGKRVSEK